1 MTEERTWVEPTAL
14 QRQDILR
21 TTRTI
26 AIVGMSDKPA
36 RPSYGVASYL
46 QESSSYTL
54 YFVNPLLAA
63 EGKEVL
69 GQTVYASLADLPQAP
84 DMVDIFRRSEDLPGV
99 VQEAIEVGARTV
111 WIQLGL
117 WNEDAAYLAQ
127 DAGLNVVM
135 NRCVKIEYAALRQ

>member
-1 MTEERTWVEPTAL
+1 VTEERTWVAPTAL

-117 WNEDAAYLAQ
+117 WNEDAARLAE
-127 DAGLNVVM
+127 DAGLNVM
-135 NRCVKIEYAALRQ
+135 MDSCVKIEHAALL

>member
-1 MTEERTWVEPTAL
+1 MTEERTWVAPTAL

-117 WNEDAAYLAQ
+117 WNEDA
-127 DAGLNVVM
+127 GLNVM
-135 NRCVKIEYAALRQ
+135 MDSCVKIEHAALL

>member
-1 MTEERTWVEPTAL
+1 MTEERTWVAPTAL

-63 EGKEVL
+63 EGK
-69 GQTVYASLADLPQAP
+69 
-84 DMVDIFRRSEDLPGV
+84 
-99 VQEAIEVGARTV
+99 
-111 WIQLGL
+111 
-117 WNEDAAYLAQ
+117 
-127 DAGLNVVM
+127 
-135 NRCVKIEYAALRQ
+135 

>member
-14 QRQDILR
+14 QHQDILR

-117 WNEDAAYLAQ
+117 WNEDAARLAE
-127 DAGLNVVM
+127 DAGLNVM
-135 NRCVKIEYAALRQ
+135 MDSCVKIEHAALL

>member
-1 MTEERTWVEPTAL
+1 MTEERTWVAPTAL

-117 WNEDAAYLAQ
+117 WNEDAARLAE
-127 DAGLNVVM
+127 DAGLNVM
-135 NRCVKIEYAALRQ
+135 MDSCVKIEHAALL